1 MTVNTFQIPGFQAQ
15 QRAIPAVDRP
25 GADSSPFQRLGYT
38 VLLVFLFL
46 IFSRVFDVKFSSLHI
61 PGVSARVAFAMTVLS
76 LGFVTA
82 LRSNV
87 GKALLGFTIWFG
99 LSVPFS
105 LWRRGSLVLFRDQ
118 WLLFSFAAF
127 LATAGLI
134 GNYAQCRKA
143 IHAVAWGLFALTVI
157 ANVFG
162 SMETGRLFLSQGK
175 FANPNEM
182 AQALLI
188 GMPLWGSILVNTTSL
203 PGKVGCMLV
212 IGLMLATTFRTG
224 SRGAMVAALVML
236 GVMFLRASIMGKMR
250 LLLGSIIVIGLL
262 FATMPG
268 RLVSRYK
275 TVSEEQAAD
284 DEMDYNMNASAAA
297 STQSRIVLVRKS
309 LKFTARHPLVGV
321 GPGMFEVADDADSK
335 ASGLRKGA
343 WLGTHNSYTQVS
355 SELGIPA
362 LIFYVAAMFFALR
375 DTYQVYKQ
383 CRGEPRLNALA
394 NTAIGLNYAVIVF
407 AVTIFFDHI
416 AYTVMLPVFGAFAAA
431 LLRTAQVEIDR
442 VKSTPAPVAGPAL
455 MFRPYTP
462 QQAAQAGPVVV

>member
-1 MTVNTFQIPGFQAQ
+1 MTATTVQIPGFQAQ
-15 QRAIPAVDRP
+15 QRAIPAVDHP
-25 GADSSPFQRLGYT
+25 GADSSPFQRLGYA

-46 IFSRVFDVKFSSLHI
+46 IFSRIFDVKFSSLHI
-61 PGVSARVAFAMTVLS
+61 TGLSARLVFAMTILS

-82 LRSNV
+82 LRSNI
-87 GKALLGFTIWFG
+87 GKALLAFTIWFG

-105 LWRRGSLVLFRDQ
+105 LWRRGSLMIFRDN

-143 IHAVAWGLFALTVI
+143 IHAVAWALFAFTVI

-162 SMETGRLFLSQGK
+162 KTDTGRLFLTDGK

-188 GMPLWGSILVNTTSL
+188 GMPLWGSILWNTSSF
-203 PGKVGCMLV
+203 PKKVGSALV
-212 IGLMLATTFRTG
+212 IGLMLVTTFRTG

-236 GVMFLRASIMGKMR
+236 GVMFLRASIMGKLR
-250 LLLGSIIVIGLL
+250 LLLGSILVMGLL

-268 RLVSRYK
+268 RLVSRYQ
-275 TVSEEQAAD
+275 TVSEEQVAD
-284 DEMDYNMNASAAA
+284 NLMDYNMQASAFA
-297 STQSRIVLVRKS
+297 STQSRKVLLLKS
-309 LKFTARHPLVGV
+309 LKFTAQHPFFGV
-321 GPGMFEVADDADSK
+321 GPGMFAVADDTDSK
-335 ASGLRKGA
+335 AAGLRKGG

-362 LIFYVAAMFFALR
+362 LLFYVAAMFFALR
-375 DTYQVYKQ
+375 DTNRVYKQ
-383 CRGEPRLNALA
+383 CRGEPRLDAMA
-394 NTAIGLNYAVIVF
+394 NTAIGLNYALIVF
-407 AVTIFFDHI
+407 AVTILFEHI

-455 MFRPYTP
+455 MFRPYTV
-462 QQAAQAGPVVV
+462 QHAAPAARVAV